1 MKTLVLH
8 YNNLPLSII
17 KESLNGKDD
26 DVLIRPLAQPPT
38 DREDFDSFVSDE
50 LSKIGLEQFSLIVM
64 PLNFTETYM
73 EFTGLRVAAH
83 IRLTEEWKSVCT
95 PILFLGSE
103 KLEEIMQISQFGVIL
118 NTFNIYYLQQY
129 GIEDIKKM
137 LELINNTSLDVDV
150 NSPQYKRFLDVMKII
165 PAPSNYSSHHSIAN
179 EWAILRWSEM
189 HDIILNSSNKNLR
202 HMLYF
207 KYLMAIVGEREFF
220 SKSYLKRH
228 QSTLKICGINNCRI
242 VVIDDEISK
251 GWKEIFEIVLKKASG
266 ANVTFFPFNKSNLS
280 NNKERLIDDIKLFI
294 KNDFTENQGSANC
307 YIIDL
312 RLHDDDFNENTNY
325 KDLSG
330 HKIAEYIKSQ
340 ELNPYNQVVVFTA
353 SNKIWNYEKAVGIT
367 KASGYAVKES
377 PEQNLSKTESK
388 QLYDNFCKAVK
399 HACDMSYLSNLYTK
413 LDNVKRNCQYSEDE
427 LTLLYQ
433 FIELLNIDNG
443 INQEAILKACVLT
456 LSTFLEVFCKD
467 RFLLTTTE
475 LFRNNDST
483 YSVKWIKRIFI
494 DDDATESSVKCY
506 DTSVNVIPAG
516 FKELISTSNQSSKI
530 NDKAYILVPLFLYYN
545 LTESELS
552 EVNKLKNAR
561 NKVAHEGKTD
571 YTIAELINVFK
582 NIILKVL
589 KLEKG

>member
-1 MKTLVLH
+1 MKILVLH
-8 YNNLPLSII
+8 NNNLPLSIE
-17 KESLNGKDD
+17 ESLNSKDS
-26 DVLIRPLAQPPT
+26 VVSILPFAQPPT
-38 DREDFDSFVSDE
+38 DREDFDTFVSEE
-50 LSKIGLEQFSLIVM
+50 LSKIGLKQYGLIVM

-83 IRLTEEWKSVCT
+83 IRLTEKWESVST

-103 KLEEIMQISQFGVIL
+103 KLEEVLRISQMGGIL
-118 NTFNIYYLQQY
+118 NTYNVYYLQQY
-129 GIEDIKKM
+129 GVEDIKEM
-137 LELINNTSLDVDV
+137 LELIKNTSLNIDV
-150 NSPQYKRFLDVMKII
+150 NSPQYKRFLEAMKII

-189 HDIILNSSNKNLR
+189 LDVKLYSSKKDLR

-207 KYLMAIVGEREFF
+207 KYLMAIAGEREFF

-228 QSTLKICGINNCRI
+228 QSTLKIGGINDCRI
-242 VVIDDEISK
+242 VVIDDEILK
-251 GWKEIFEIVLKKASG
+251 GWKELFEIVFKKASG
-266 ANVTFFPFNKSNLS
+266 ADVTFFPFNKSNLS

-294 KNDFTENQGSANC
+294 RNDFNENHGSANC

-325 KDLSG
+325 QDLSG

-399 HACDMSYLSNLYTK
+399 HACSMSYLSDLYTK
-413 LDNVKRNCQYSEDE
+413 LDNVKIGCQYSEDE

-433 FIELLNIDNG
+433 FIELLNIDDG
-443 INQEAILKACVLT
+443 VNQEAILKACVLT

-475 LFRNNDST
+475 LFRNDDST

-494 DDDATESSVKCY
+494 EDDATESSVRCY
-506 DTSVNVIPAG
+506 NTSTNVVPAG
-516 FKELISTSNQSSKI
+516 FKELISTRNQSSKI

-571 YTIAELINVFK
+571 YTITELINIFK
-582 NIILKVL
+582 YIILKLL
-589 KLEKG
+589 KLEKE